1 MRNGRIAQSGSALIV
16 LIVTMII
23 MGVLGTSMYLL
34 TTTGTFGSLFS
45 NKANRALLL
54 AESGIRYDQSALL
67 ADGTYTV
74 TLNGGIDQFV
84 INKSTDT
91 GTGVKTTISTGI
103 ADASGVWAVR
113 RKLTY
118 VSSGSGGGSGAG
130 TPTAVPTS
138 TIAGGTD
145 NSTGTF
151 TLGNY
156 YGNEGAIKVTGVK
169 GNIDNP
175 QSYPEAYGS
184 PTWTTNPFCQPWLNT
199 GKYLS
204 YDFQLKVSEAHNTAP
219 DWWQSGVT
227 YHYEDLVRAT
237 LNDGNTYDLMCSQSS
252 CTTLPHRY
260 WYGWQSNGWSNVVF
274 VFNLGGLFRM
284 VGLNPQT
291 TAYGISY
298 FRSTRLDSISGAPLD
313 GVDATMMPDN
323 LGDNEPAVLLF
334 SRDGG
339 ANTGQKSQWLAYM
352 PLSASNF
359 VVNNEDF
366 LKHWNTLMVRV
377 IEAASIKL
385 STSSAPNINVGDQV
399 TGGSG
404 SGTIVKKINDRDD
417 GRVVLLLNNVSG
429 VFSSPVTVGGTNYST
444 YSGWGDAPSVP
455 EWKNNTPYSVGDWVQ
470 RRSITYRCI
479 LAHTSNRNN
488 NRPPN
493 STYWQPDTPPSFYRP
508 RDNYIWAFIA
518 DTDNHPAYDATATNN
533 TRIAKTLFPNDL
545 NGFEPPFPIIDL
557 QTWDAAHDGFTLVTW
572 ANDLNTGFD
581 SSLRRLGQGKE
592 LNAIVRT
599 NKWTTGAY
607 PTSCSSWASEIGI
620 IAKGTVSMQFAYD
633 DLAYRVLFGAGG
645 GGGSPSAG
653 YYTY

>member
-1 MRNGRIAQSGSALIV
+1 MKNGKISQDGSALIV
-16 LIVTMII
+16 LIITMII

-34 TTTGTFGSLFS
+34 TTTGTFGSLFA

-54 AESGIRYDQSALL
+54 AESGIRYDQSAAL
-67 ADGTYTV
+67 ADGTYTI
-74 TLNGGIDQFV
+74 TLNSGNDQFV

-91 GTGVKTTISTGI
+91 GTGVKTTTSTGI
-103 ADASGVWAVR
+103 ADAGGVWAVR

-118 VSSGSGGGSGAG
+118 VSSGTGGGSGTGA
-130 TPTAVPTS
+130 PTAVPTG
-138 TIAGGTD
+138 TIAGGSGG
-145 NSTGTF
+145 STGTF
-151 TLGNY
+151 ELGTY

-175 QSYPEAYGS
+175 QSYPEAYGAPS
-184 PTWTTNPFCQPWLNT
+184 WTTNPFCQPWLNT

-204 YDFQLKVSEAHNTAP
+204 YDFQLKVSEEHNTAP
-219 DWWQSGVT
+219 DWWQAGVT
-227 YHYEDLVRAT
+227 YYYEDVVRAT
-237 LNDGNTYDLMCSQSS
+237 LNDGNTYDLMCSRSS
-252 CTTLPHRY
+252 CTTLPRLY
-260 WYGWQSNGWSNVVF
+260 WYGWDSNGWSNVVF

-298 FRSTRLDSISGAPLD
+298 FRSTRLDSMSGAPLD

-339 ANTGQKSQWLAYM
+339 ANTGSQSVWLAYM
-352 PLSASNF
+352 TLNANNH
-359 VVNNEDF
+359 VVDDEDF
-366 LKHWNTLMVRV
+366 LKRWNTLLVRV
-377 IEAASIKL
+377 IEASSIKL
-385 STSSAPNINVGDQV
+385 STNSATNISVGNQV
-399 TGGSG
+399 TGGTG
-404 SGTIVKKINDRDD
+404 SGTIVRKINDSD

-429 VFSSPVTVGGTNYST
+429 TFTSPVTVGGTSYST
-444 YSGWGDAPSVP
+444 YNGWGDAASVP
-455 EWKNNTPYSVGDWVQ
+455 AWQNNTAYIVGDWVQ
-470 RRSITYRCI
+470 RSSVTYRCI
-479 LAHTSNRNN
+479 LAHTSNRNT

-493 STYWQPDTPPSFYRP
+493 STYWQQDTPPSFYRS

-518 DTDNHPAYDATATNN
+518 DTDNHPTYDSTATNN

-545 NGFEPPFPIIDL
+545 TGFEPPFPIIDL
-557 QTWDAAHDGFTLVTW
+557 QTWDATHDDFTLVTW

-592 LNAIVRT
+592 LNAIIRT
-599 NKWTTGAY
+599 NKWTTGSY
-607 PTSCSSWASEIGI
+607 PTSCSTWSSEIGI

-645 GGGSPSAG
+645 GGGTPSAG
-653 YYTY
+653 YYSY